1 MKLGYARV
9 STEDQRLDLQRARL
23 IEAGCGKLF
32 EEKVSG
38 AARQRPALEQLL
50 RELRADDI
58 LVVTRLDR
66 LARSTAELLRIAEVI
81 SEKNAGL
88 PSLGEPWADT
98 TTPAGR
104 MVLTMFAGVA
114 EFERSLIKHRTDE
127 GRQAAKRRGVWTAAE
142 ATARSEDPCPLPGPP
157 WSRKAGPSAKSPGPS
172 TSTPPPS
179 TAASTRPKP
188 PIRPYDSTPYR
199 SDARASHRGADED
212 AVLGMRLGSRDGAT
226 RAHRPGLSPVPL
238 SRVRQAV
245 QRAQRRCATLLHG
258 SPGWTA
264 SGRLVGGEPPI
275 VEGAC
280 MPFKA

>member
-104 MVLTMFAGVA
+104 MVLTGALHG
-114 EFERSLIKHRTDE
+114 SLRHSVGGRDPQE
-127 GRQAAKRRGVWTAAE
+127 G
-142 ATARSEDPCPLPGPP
+142 D
-157 WSRKAGPSAKSPGPS
+157 
-172 TSTPPPS
+172 
-179 TAASTRPKP
+179 
-188 PIRPYDSTPYR
+188 
-199 SDARASHRGADED
+199 DED
-212 AVLGMRLGSRDGAT
+212 ADNSFGRRGFGPRWADVAPAQARCGGTPVAGGGSGDPLAGAGRHGRDSDGMAGHLCG
-226 RAHRPGLSPVPL
+226 
-238 SRVRQAV
+238 
-245 QRAQRRCATLLHG
+245 
-258 SPGWTA
+258 
-264 SGRLVGGEPPI
+264 GR
-275 VEGAC
+275 
-280 MPFKA
+280 

>member
-88 PSLGEPWADT
+88 QSLGEPWADT

-104 MVLTMFAGVA
+104 HGADDVRRCRRVRALADQA
-114 EFERSLIKHRTDE
+114 PHRR
-127 GRQAAKRRGVWTAAE
+127 GPPSRQAPRRVVWTAAE
-142 ATARSEDPCPLPGPP
+142 ATARSEDPCPLPGRGGLVHQR
-157 WSRKAGPSAKSPGPS
+157 SRHDLQR
-172 TSTPPPS
+172 PPPHHPPLPQHVQS
-179 TAASTRPKP
+179 RQSGLMTVHRTTQTHGPINRP
-188 PIRPYDSTPYR
+188 
-199 SDARASHRGADED
+199 
-212 AVLGMRLGSRDGAT
+212 
-226 RAHRPGLSPVPL
+226 
-238 SRVRQAV
+238 
-245 QRAQRRCATLLHG
+245 
-258 SPGWTA
+258 
-264 SGRLVGGEPPI
+264 SGRVVLI
-275 VEGAC
+275 
-280 MPFKA
+280 

>member
-50 RELRADDI
+50 RELRAYDI

-88 PSLGEPWADT
+88 QSLGEPWADT

-127 GRQAAKRRGVWTAAE
+127 GRQAAK
-142 ATARSEDPCPLPGPP
+142 
-157 WSRKAGPSAKSPGPS
+157 
-172 TSTPPPS
+172 
-179 TAASTRPKP
+179 P

-199 SDARASHRGADED
+199 SDARAFHRFGP
-212 AVLGMRLGSRDGAT
+212 RDD
-226 RAHRPGLSPVPL
+226 
-238 SRVRQAV
+238 
-245 QRAQRRCATLLHG
+245 
-258 SPGWTA
+258 
-264 SGRLVGGEPPI
+264 
-275 VEGAC
+275 
-280 MPFKA
+280 